1 MNASFRRRML
11 PYILISPLV
20 VFIGALSFVPT
31 ADTTVEAFFRVMP
44 LDPPTRLALWQRV
57 FARFFPWV
65 WGAVAVLLISGF
77 AMVIWGFGGFTK
89 IGTYVHVM
97 MGLGII
103 MMLIYAHLYF
113 APWQRFRRA
122 VAAGEWPVAAKNIDQ
137 IRQLVT
143 INLVLGLITVVVGA
157 AGRYYG

>member
-1 MNASFRRRML
+1 ML
-11 PYILISPLV
+11 MIGVAFHIVAAVIWVGGMFFALV
-20 VFIGALSFVPT
+20 VLRPSTG
-31 ADTTVEAFFRVMP
+31 P

-65 WGAVAVLLISGF
+65 WAAVAVLLVSGF
-77 AMVIWGFGGFTK
+77 AMIIWGFGGFAK
-89 IGTYVHVM
+89 IGTYVHTM

-113 APWQRFRRA
+113 VPWQRFRRA

>member
-1 MNASFRRRML
+1 ML
-11 PYILISPLV
+11 MIGVAFHIVAAVIWVGGMFFALV
-20 VFIGALSFVPT
+20 VLRPSTG
-31 ADTTVEAFFRVMP
+31 P

-113 APWQRFRRA
+113 VPWQRFRRA

-143 INLVLGLITVVVGA
+143 VNLVLGLITVVVGA

>member
-1 MNASFRRRML
+1 ML
-11 PYILISPLV
+11 MIGVAFHIVAAVIWVGGMFFALV
-20 VFIGALSFVPT
+20 VLRPSTG
-31 ADTTVEAFFRVMP
+31 P

-65 WGAVAVLLISGF
+65 WGAVAVLLVSGF
-77 AMVIWGFGGFTK
+77 AMIIWGFGGFTK

-113 APWQRFRRA
+113 VPWKRFSRA
-122 VAAGEWPVAAKNIDQ
+122 VAAGEWPVAAKKIDQ

>member
-1 MNASFRRRML
+1 ML
-11 PYILISPLV
+11 MIGVAFHV
-20 VFIGALSFVPT
+20 VAAVIWVGGMFFALMVLRPST
-31 ADTTVEAFFRVMP
+31 GP

-65 WGAVAVLLISGF
+65 WGAVAVLLLSGF
-77 AMVIWGFGGFTK
+77 GMVIWGFGGFAK
-89 IGTYVHVM
+89 IGSYVHLM
-97 MGLGII
+97 MGLGIL

-113 APWQRFRRA
+113 APWRRFRRA
-122 VAAGEWPVAAKNIDQ
+122 VAAGEWPVAAKYIDQ
-137 IRQLVT
+137 IRLLVT

>member
-1 MNASFRRRML
+1 ML
-11 PYILISPLV
+11 MIGVAFHIVAAVIWVGGMFFALV
-20 VFIGALSFVPT
+20 VLRPSTG
-31 ADTTVEAFFRVMP
+31 P
-44 LDPPTRLALWQRV
+44 LDPPTRLALWERV

-65 WGAVAVLLISGF
+65 WGAVAVLLATGF
-77 AMVIWGFGGFTK
+77 AMVIWGFGGFAK

-137 IRQLVT
+137 IRLMVT

>member
-1 MNASFRRRML
+1 ML
-11 PYILISPLV
+11 M
-20 VFIGALSFVPT
+20 IGVAFHIVAAVIWVGGMFFALFVLRPST
-31 ADTTVEAFFRVMP
+31 GP
-44 LDPPTRLALWQRV
+44 LDPPTRLALWERV

-65 WGAVAVLLISGF
+65 WGAVAVLLVSGF
-77 AMVIWGFGGFTK
+77 SMIIWGFGGFDK

-137 IRQLVT
+137 IRLMVT
-143 INLVLGLITVVVGA
+143 INLVLGLITVVIGA

>member
-1 MNASFRRRML
+1 ML
-11 PYILISPLV
+11 MIGVAFHIVAAEIWVGGMFFALV
-20 VFIGALSFVPT
+20 VLRPSTG
-31 ADTTVEAFFRVMP
+31 P
-44 LDPPTRLALWQRV
+44 LDPPTRLALWERV

-65 WGAVAVLLISGF
+65 WGAVAVLLVSGF
-77 AMVIWGFGGFTK
+77 SMIIWGFGGFDK

-113 APWQRFRRA
+113 APWRRFRRA
-122 VAAGEWPVAAKNIDQ
+122 VAAREWPVAAKNIDQ
-137 IRQLVT
+137 IRLLVT

>member
-1 MNASFRRRML
+1 ML
-11 PYILISPLV
+11 MIGVAFHIVAAVIWVGGMFFALV
-20 VFIGALSFVPT
+20 VLRPSTG
-31 ADTTVEAFFRVMP
+31 P

-65 WGAVAVLLISGF
+65 WAAVAVLLISGL
-77 AMVIWGFGGFTK
+77 AMIVWGFGGFDK
-89 IGTYVHVM
+89 IGTYVHLM

-113 APWQRFRRA
+113 APWRRFRRA

-137 IRQLVT
+137 IRLLVT

>member
-1 MNASFRRRML
+1 ML
-11 PYILISPLV
+11 MVGVAFHIVAAVIWV
-20 VFIGALSFVPT
+20 GGMFFALMVLRPST
-31 ADTTVEAFFRVMP
+31 GP

-65 WGAVAVLLISGF
+65 WGAVAVLLATGF
-77 AMVIWGFGGFTK
+77 AMVIWGFGGFAK

-97 MGLGII
+97 MGLGIV

-113 APWQRFRRA
+113 APWRRFRRA

-137 IRQLVT
+137 IRLMVT

>member
-1 MNASFRRRML
+1 MML
-11 PYILISPLV
+11 MIGVAFHIVAAVIWVGGMFFALV
-20 VFIGALSFVPT
+20 VLRPSTG
-31 ADTTVEAFFRVMP
+31 P

-122 VAAGEWPVAAKNIDQ
+122 VAAGEWPAAAKNIDQ
-137 IRQLVT
+137 IRLLVT

>member
-1 MNASFRRRML
+1 ML
-11 PYILISPLV
+11 MIGVAFHVLAAVIWVGGMFFALVILRPST
-20 VFIGALSFVPT
+20 G
-31 ADTTVEAFFRVMP
+31 P

-65 WGAVAVLLISGF
+65 WGAVAVLLVSGF
-77 AMVIWGFGGFTK
+77 AMVIWGFGGFAK
-89 IGTYVHVM
+89 IGTYVHLM
-97 MGLGII
+97 MGLGIL

-113 APWQRFRRA
+113 APWRRFRRA
-122 VAAGEWPVAAKNIDQ
+122 VAAGEWPVAAKYIDQ
-137 IRQLVT
+137 IRLLVT

>member
-1 MNASFRRRML
+1 ML
-11 PYILISPLV
+11 MIGVAFHVVAAVIWVGGMFFALLV
-20 VFIGALSFVPT
+20 LRPSTG
-31 ADTTVEAFFRVMP
+31 P

-65 WGAVAVLLISGF
+65 WGAVAVMLVSGF
-77 AMVIWGFGGFTK
+77 AMVIWGFGGFAK

-122 VAAGEWPVAAKNIDQ
+122 VAAGEWPAAAKNIDQ
-137 IRQLVT
+137 IRLLVT

>member
-1 MNASFRRRML
+1 ML
-11 PYILISPLV
+11 MIGVAFHIVAAVIWVGGMFFALV
-20 VFIGALSFVPT
+20 VLRPSTG
-31 ADTTVEAFFRVMP
+31 P

-57 FARFFPWV
+57 FARFFRWV
-65 WGAVAVLLISGF
+65 WGAVVVLLVSGF
-77 AMVIWGFGGFTK
+77 AMIIWGFGGFDK
-89 IGTYVHVM
+89 IGIYVHVM

-137 IRQLVT
+137 IRLMVT

>member
-1 MNASFRRRML
+1 ML
-11 PYILISPLV
+11 M
-20 VFIGALSFVPT
+20 IGVAFHIVAAVIWVGGMFFALFVLRPST
-31 ADTTVEAFFRVMP
+31 GP
-44 LDPPTRLALWQRV
+44 LDPPTRLALWERV

-65 WGAVAVLLISGF
+65 WGAVAVLLVSGF
-77 AMVIWGFGGFTK
+77 SMIIWGFGGFDK

>member
-1 MNASFRRRML
+1 ML
-11 PYILISPLV
+11 MIGVAFHVVAAVIWVGGMFFALMILRPST
-20 VFIGALSFVPT
+20 G
-31 ADTTVEAFFRVMP
+31 P
-44 LDPPTRLALWQRV
+44 LDPPTRLALWERV

-65 WGAVAVLLISGF
+65 WAAVAVLLVSGF
-77 AMVIWGFGGFTK
+77 AMVIWGFGGFAK
-89 IGTYVHVM
+89 IGTYVHLM

-122 VAAGEWPVAAKNIDQ
+122 VAAGEWPVAAKYIDQ
-137 IRQLVT
+137 IRLLVT

>member
-1 MNASFRRRML
+1 ML
-11 PYILISPLV
+11 M
-20 VFIGALSFVPT
+20 IGVAFHIVAAVIWVGGMFFALMVLRPST
-31 ADTTVEAFFRVMP
+31 GP

-65 WGAVAVLLISGF
+65 WGAVAVLLVSGF
-77 AMVIWGFGGFTK
+77 AMVIWGFGGFAK
-89 IGTYVHVM
+89 IGTYVHLM
-97 MGLGII
+97 MGLGIV

-113 APWQRFRRA
+113 VPWKRFSRA
-122 VAAGEWPVAAKNIDQ
+122 VAAGEWVAAAKQLDL

>member
-1 MNASFRRRML
+1 ML
-11 PYILISPLV
+11 MIGVAFHIVAAVIWVGGMFFALV
-20 VFIGALSFVPT
+20 VLRPST
-31 ADTTVEAFFRVMP
+31 AP

-65 WGAVAVLLISGF
+65 WGAVAVLLVSGF
-77 AMVIWGFGGFTK
+77 AMIIWGFGGFAK
-89 IGTYVHVM
+89 IGTYVHTM

-113 APWQRFRRA
+113 VPWQRFRRA

>member
-1 MNASFRRRML
+1 MML
-11 PYILISPLV
+11 MIGVAFHIVAAVIWVGGMFFALV
-20 VFIGALSFVPT
+20 VLRPSTG
-31 ADTTVEAFFRVMP
+31 P

-97 MGLGII
+97 YLGN
-103 MMLIYAHLYF
+103 
-113 APWQRFRRA
+113 
-122 VAAGEWPVAAKNIDQ
+122 G
-137 IRQLVT
+137 
-143 INLVLGLITVVVGA
+143 
-157 AGRYYG
+157 

>member
-1 MNASFRRRML
+1 ML
-11 PYILISPLV
+11 M
-20 VFIGALSFVPT
+20 IGVAFHIVAAVIWVGGMFFALFVLRPST
-31 ADTTVEAFFRVMP
+31 GP

-65 WGAVAVLLISGF
+65 WGAEAVLLATGF
-77 AMVIWGFGGFTK
+77 AMVIWGFGGFAK

-97 MGLGII
+97 MGLGIV

-113 APWQRFRRA
+113 APWRRFRRA

-137 IRQLVT
+137 IRLMVT